1 MKLYRVFPYHADNN
15 NHHKKTH
22 ETKQKTTHFYDDS
35 STDRYLLGRMKRFV
49 MRLPYFRQDSAIST
63 SSESSRDAKICSK
76 NSWKSVKSS
85 HRAPPPSATLA
96 SCSVSHR
103 KHQPAVSRFS
113 SYGPPAPSA
122 TLSPPASYP
131 GTAAAA
137 GGGVGGDDGGAA
149 PDKDD
154 DDAGVNCLRTE
165 LLTMSR

>member
-1 MKLYRVFPYHADNN
+1 
-15 NHHKKTH
+15 
-22 ETKQKTTHFYDDS
+22 
-35 STDRYLLGRMKRFV
+35 MKRFV

-122 TLSPPASYP
+122 TLSTPPASYP
-131 GTAAAA
+131 GPAA
-137 GGGVGGDDGGAA
+137 GGGDGGDDGGGAAA
-149 PDKDD
+149 PGKDD
-154 DDAGVNCLRTE
+154 DDDAAGVNCLRTE